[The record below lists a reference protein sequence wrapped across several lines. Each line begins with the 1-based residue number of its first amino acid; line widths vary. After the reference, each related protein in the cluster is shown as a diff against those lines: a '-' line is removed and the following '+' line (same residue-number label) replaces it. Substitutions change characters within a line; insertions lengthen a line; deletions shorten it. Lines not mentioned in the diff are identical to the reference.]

1 MNEALLNF
9 KNRITGYWS
18 GSTKKQKTIFFG
30 ILGLV
35 ALIIALTVFLTS
47 RTTLVPLYSNLSP
60 SETGNIKANLD
71 GKGIQSQIADGG
83 KTIMV
88 PDDSVDTLKV
98 ELAAEG
104 IPKSGSIDYSF
115 FGQNAGM
122 GMTENEFGVLKLD
135 AMQTELSDLIKNI
148 DGVDDAKVMI
158 TLPEKGVFVSDNEEQ
173 ASASIVLNTKP
184 GYQFEDSQ
192 IKALYHLV
200 SKSVPNLPT
209 DNIVIMNQNFEYFDL
224 KSDSD
229 TGAGATFATQQE
241 VKKGIERDIQRQVQT
256 MLGTLMGQNKV
267 VVSVT
272 ADIDFTQEKR
282 EENLVTPVDKA
293 NMAGIAISAK
303 RINETYTGKGAAGGV
318 PSGSNPG
325 DSLASNYVSG
335 TDGNGDYERKEETIN
350 NEVNRIKK
358 QIVESPYKVRDLGIQ
373 VMVEPPKPNKP
384 SSLPQA
390 RVSDI
395 TKMLGTIV
403 RTSIDKGANAQP
415 LTNQDIANKIS
426 VTVQPFNG
434 NTTFTQPAQAS
445 IPLWVYIAGGVLL
458 LAVIILLILF
468 IRSRR
473 LAEYEE
479 ILEEEETIQ
488 NVPDLNDEIETEA
501 GLKRKQLEKLAKEKP
516 DEFAKLLRSWIA
528 ED

>member
-184 GYQFEDSQ
+184 D
-192 IKALYHLV
+192 I
-200 SKSVPNLPT
+200 
-209 DNIVIMNQNFEYFDL
+209 NF
-224 KSDSD
+224 
-229 TGAGATFATQQE
+229 
-241 VKKGIERDIQRQVQT
+241 R
-256 MLGTLMGQNKV
+256 
-267 VVSVT
+267 
-272 ADIDFTQEKR
+272 
-282 EENLVTPVDKA
+282 
-293 NMAGIAISAK
+293 IA
-303 RINETYTGKGAAGGV
+303 
-318 PSGSNPG
+318 
-325 DSLASNYVSG
+325 
-335 TDGNGDYERKEETIN
+335 
-350 NEVNRIKK
+350 
-358 QIVESPYKVRDLGIQ
+358 
-373 VMVEPPKPNKP
+373 
-384 SSLPQA
+384 
-390 RVSDI
+390 
-395 TKMLGTIV
+395 
-403 RTSIDKGANAQP
+403 
-415 LTNQDIANKIS
+415 
-426 VTVQPFNG
+426 
-434 NTTFTQPAQAS
+434 
-445 IPLWVYIAGGVLL
+445 
-458 LAVIILLILF
+458 
-468 IRSRR
+468 RSRR
-473 LAEYEE
+473 CIIWFQKVFQTFLQ
-479 ILEEEETIQ
+479 II
-488 NVPDLNDEIETEA
+488 
-501 GLKRKQLEKLAKEKP
+501 
-516 DEFAKLLRSWIA
+516 SSS
-528 ED
+528 